1 MIAFENVTMCYE
13 DTGDTPL
20 TDFNLTVNS
29 GEMLVLYGESG
40 VGKSTII
47 RLLIGDIKPTNGRII
62 VDNIDLN
69 SLNKR
74 TLANYR
80 SKIGVVFQDYRLI
93 PDKTVYE
100 NVELPLLLSGIRKK
114 DHMRRISNVLSLMG
128 LANLHKLYPH
138 ELSGGQC
145 QKLCMARAIVTN
157 PKYLFADEPT
167 ANLDP
172 ESTNEIMRLLRIIQ
186 LQGITVVLATHT
198 PEEVVGD
205 NNIRK
210 IEII

>member
-1 MIAFENVTMCYE
+1 
-13 DTGDTPL
+13 
-20 TDFNLTVNS
+20 
-29 GEMLVLYGESG
+29 
-40 VGKSTII
+40 
-47 RLLIGDIKPTNGRII
+47 
-62 VDNIDLN
+62 
-69 SLNKR
+69 
-74 TLANYR
+74 
-80 SKIGVVFQDYRLI
+80 
-93 PDKTVYE
+93 
-100 NVELPLLLSGIRKK
+100 
-114 DHMRRISNVLSLMG
+114 MRRISNVLSLMG
-128 LANLHKLYPH
+128 LANLHKMYPH

-172 ESTNEIMRLLRIIQ
+172 ESTNEIMRILRIIQ